1 MTFAL
6 SQNGNIIV
14 NDKRILYFEE
24 YAGGIYP
31 YIKDRKK
38 KHYLTGPE
46 LAEFKQACKWFILNR
61 NADFGERINAFCLK

>member
-14 NDKRILYFEE
+14 NDKRILYFE
-24 YAGGIYP
+24 YNNGGIYP

-46 LAEFKQACKWFILNR
+46 LAEFKEAGKWYIINR
-61 NADFGERINAFCLK
+61 DADFGEAINNFCLN